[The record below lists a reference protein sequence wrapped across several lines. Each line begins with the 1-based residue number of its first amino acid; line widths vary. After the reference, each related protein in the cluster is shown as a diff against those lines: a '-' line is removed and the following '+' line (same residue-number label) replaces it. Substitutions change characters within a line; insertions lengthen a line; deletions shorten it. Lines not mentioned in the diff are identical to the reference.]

1 MFAKLKL
8 WIAGAALAVSIVV
21 GAYFSGSI
29 NGKTAAKANQE
40 KQAAESLRKAR
51 TIEKEADD
59 LPIADVRKRIAGR
72 LRD

>member
-1 MFAKLKL
+1 MLAKIKL
-8 WIAGAALAVSIVV
+8 WIAGAALAASIVI
-21 GAYFSGSI
+21 GAFFAGNI
-29 NGKTAAKANQE
+29 NGKTAAKASQE

-51 TIEKEADD
+51 TIEKASDD